1 MSAATGLGA
10 LTGCSSSP
18 DDAAQPV
25 VSSPEETAPTTS
37 AAESS
42 ETSSADTTEISESK
56 TSEESQTDSTEDS
69 ETASEDGVAEVA
81 QRFSTLAP
89 ASLFEQFDTCSPSG
103 LKNSYQCTGSE
114 VGQFQFYE
122 NSSKAAST
130 TLYLTELR
138 SSRVVKD
145 DGDRVVGWSTLGSTA
160 VITVVDNETSQIM
173 QQMVSAD
180 QDDPE
185 QKIKD
190 LGLVDSDDLEAA
202 DEDAQDAT
210 KSARSTKETPSARE
224 TETTSSADK
233 S

>member
-10 LTGCSSSP
+10 LAGCSSSP
-18 DDAAQPV
+18 DDAA
-25 VSSPEETAPTTS
+25 ETTTS
-37 AAESS
+37 SREPTVSRTSAVASS
-42 ETSSADTTEISESK
+42 ETTSSSSTQTSESEAPEK
-56 TSEESQTDSTEDS
+56 STDPSAEESEAEDS
-69 ETASEDGVAEVA
+69 ENEDSEAESDNGVEEVAE
-81 QRFSTLAP
+81 RFSTLAP
-89 ASLFEQFDTCSPSG
+89 ASLFEQFDSCSPSG
-103 LKNSYQCTGSE
+103 LKNSYQCSGSE
-114 VGQFQFYE
+114 VGQFQFFE

-130 TLYLTELR
+130 TQLLTELR

-190 LGLVDSDDLEAA
+190 LGLVDP
-202 DEDAQDAT
+202 EDIEKA
-210 KSARSTKETPSARE
+210 
-224 TETTSSADK
+224 ETTTSADK
-233 S
+233 P

>member
-1 MSAATGLGA
+1 MSGVTGLGL

-18 DDAAQPV
+18 DDAAQSTEL
-25 VSSPEETAPTTS
+25 SSKEATPRSSATENSDTS
-37 AAESS
+37 APESTQTSQS
-42 ETSSADTTEISESK
+42 ETSQEAPTDESD
-56 TSEESQTDSTEDS
+56 EESDN
-69 ETASEDGVAEVA
+69 GVAEVA
-81 QRFSTLAP
+81 ERFSTLAP
-89 ASLFEQFDTCSPSG
+89 PSLFEQFDTCSPSG
-103 LKNSYQCTGSE
+103 LKNSYQCTGAE
-114 VGQFQFYE
+114 VGQFQFFE
-122 NSSKAAST
+122 NASKAAST
-130 TLYLTELR
+130 TQLLTELR

-190 LGLVDSDDLEAA
+190 LGLVEPEDTVGDRENAETDDEEAHA
-202 DEDAQDAT
+202 GT
-210 KSARSTKETPSARE
+210 RSTVSAE
-224 TETTSSADK
+224 STETTKPNSADK